1 MEIFGITVD
10 LELIDH
16 WITLI
21 FGAGGVATFVKGK
34 SMWRRHRQTPS
45 RKNDNGKRCEED
57 ELITRKDFE
66 SMKTSNKTDH
76 TNLGKDITALD
87 EKVDK
92 IDKNVAVLLER
103 TKDM

>member
-1 MEIFGITVD
+1 MEIFGITID

-45 RKNDNGKRCEED
+45 RKNDNGKRAADD
-57 ELITRKDFE
+57 EWITRKDFE
-66 SMKTSNKTDH
+66 GMKTSNKTDH

>member
-1 MEIFGITVD
+1 MEIFGINID

-45 RKNDNGKRCEED
+45 RKNDNGKRCEDD
-57 ELITRKDFE
+57 EWINRSDFE
-66 SMKTSNKTDH
+66 SMKKDNKKDH
-76 TNLGKDITALD
+76 ADLEKRITALD
-87 EKVDK
+87 EKVGN
-92 IDKNVAVLLER
+92 IDKNVAILLER

>member
-1 MEIFGITVD
+1 MEIFGIN
-10 LELIDH
+10 LEDIDH
-16 WITLI
+16 IITLL
-21 FGAGGVATFVKGK
+21 FGAGGVAGWVKGK
-34 SMWRRHRQTPS
+34 SMWRKHKKPPDRR
-45 RKNDNGKRCEED
+45 NDNGKRAADD
-57 ELITRKDFE
+57 EWITRKDFE

-76 TNLGKDITALD
+76 TNLGKDIIALD

>member
-1 MEIFGITVD
+1 MEIFGIN
-10 LELIDH
+10 LEDIDH
-16 WITLI
+16 IITLL
-21 FGAGGVATFVKGK
+21 FGAGGVAGWVKGK
-34 SMWRRHRQTPS
+34 NMWRKHKQTPS